1 MAFSEIFKRGVEA
14 VSKGVNTATQ
24 KAKDKKA
31 AMTEFDLLK
40 TRSEHIGPMKTYEV
54 KNTDPQIGK
63 EQMILN
69 ACLTLNVENAK
80 LINRLLPIDETVVDI
95 KTSKES
101 KTEIVYNFIITD
113 KRLWVMNKNEYITFE
128 FDDIK
133 TCEIVNKGLMAQGV
147 NFNGMA
153 FVIDGRDVEVERFLN
168 ILKKPDYRM
177 EATSRKIQYLLGVT
191 PRKQFLNMNLKG
203 ITFGD
208 TGTIVLHNTPDS
220 KIINIKDLDS
230 VELLINDVVTIK
242 KGKTDSTSFMSTP
255 LEARKMSVK
264 FIFGLSE
271 YTIDTMP
278 QNMMNTTYKREEQT
292 YIANY
297 EFSKNIVDTVAAL
310 IKKFQ

>member
-1 MAFSEIFKRGVEA
+1 MAFTDIFKRGFDV
-14 VSKGVNTATQ
+14 VSKGVNTAKE

-31 AMTEFDLLK
+31 AMDEFDLLK
-40 TRSEHIGPMKTYEV
+40 TRSEHIGPMKPYEI
-54 KNTDPQIGK
+54 KNIDPQIGK
-63 EQMILN
+63 EQLILN

-80 LINRLLPIDETVVDI
+80 LINKLLPVDETVVDI

-101 KTEIVYNFIITD
+101 KTEISYNFVVTD
-113 KRLWVMNKNEYITFE
+113 KRLWVMNKNEYITLE

-133 TCEIVNKGLMAQGV
+133 TCEIINKGLMTQGV

-153 FVIDGRDVEVERFLN
+153 FVIDGRDVDVDRFIN
-168 ILKKPDYRM
+168 IFKNSDYRM
-177 EATSRKIQYLLGVT
+177 EATSRKIRYLAGVT

-208 TGTIVLHNTPDS
+208 EGTIVLHNAPDS

-242 KGKTDSTSFMSTP
+242 KGKADSTSFMSTP
-255 LEARKMSVK
+255 LEARKMSIK
-264 FIFGLSE
+264 FIFGLNS

-278 QNMMNTTYKREEQT
+278 QSMMNTTYKREDQT
-292 YIANY
+292 YITNY